1 LTQIKVY
8 QRREWERKANPQ
20 EAFMSITFLIAAVA
34 CIFGTFAAALLY
46 AEISTRGIIAPGGR
60 RLD

>member
-1 LTQIKVY
+1 
-8 QRREWERKANPQ
+8 
-20 EAFMSITFLIAAVA
+20 MSITFLIAAVA